1 MHNPGQY
8 WAHINSLSM
17 KTTLLCTFLALIS
30 ISTSVFSQAYPNRP
44 VRLVVPFP
52 PGGSPDILGRI
63 LVQKL
68 SEIWN
73 QQAFIDNRGGA
84 AGNIGLEVVAKSKPD
99 GYTLAM
105 GNSGTLAVNPSLYA
119 QL

>member
-1 MHNPGQY
+1 
-8 WAHINSLSM
+8 
-17 KTTLLCTFLALIS
+17 
-30 ISTSVFSQAYPNRP
+30 
-44 VRLVVPFP
+44 
-52 PGGSPDILGRI
+52 

-84 AGNIGLEVVAKSKPD
+84 AGNIGLEAVAKSKPD
-99 GYTLAM
+99 GYTLVM

-119 QL
+119 QLTGLRLLSAFQPAQVSLAKNSVLRN